1 MFVRGLPRKT
11 TGTTLCNNAVERKN
25 VMAVNSEIQD
35 LESKYLQ
42 MERQLASMDLQMG
55 SQLATMRL
63 RYRVQSGVALG
74 ILTIALLLSPL
85 GRQAI
90 AQQSGGLP
98 ALEKRVAALEVRLAN
113 LVLQP
118 GPTGP
123 AGPAGPAG
131 AKGDTGAA
139 GADGAKGDKG
149 DTGAQGPAG
158 TPADMTRVTALE
170 NKTQF
175 MSVSGSVTRFSGTNL
190 QIVSG
195 SGVTSGTI
203 NGLGNLIIGYNALRG
218 VNASLPNDRTGSH
231 NLVLGDNNNYSSY
244 GGIVAGDYNAITGVY
259 ASVIG
264 GYQNIAS
271 GDYSTVSGGFDN
283 IASGSAS
290 SERGGGINIA
300 SGPAASVSGGIK
312 NISAHYYTSVSGGR
326 SVLMSSFSGWA
337 AGGDYYPGT
346 GPGTYHSP

>member
-1 MFVRGLPRKT
+1 
-11 TGTTLCNNAVERKN
+11 
-25 VMAVNSEIQD
+25 
-35 LESKYLQ
+35 
-42 MERQLASMDLQMG
+42 MDFQMG

-118 GPTGP
+118 GP

-131 AKGDTGAA
+131 AKGDTGL
-139 GADGAKGDKG
+139 
-149 DTGAQGPAG
+149 TGPQSPAG
-158 TPADMTRVTALE
+158 TPADMTRVAALE

-195 SGVTSGTI
+195 SGATDGAI

-218 VNASLPNDRTGSH
+218 VTSSLPSNDRTGSH
-231 NLVLGDNNNYSSY
+231 NLVMGDLNNYSSY
-244 GGIVAGDYNAITGVY
+244 GGIVSGYANSITNFY

-264 GYQNIAS
+264 GYFNTAS
-271 GDYSTVSGGFDN
+271 GDSSTVTGGFEN
-283 IASGSAS
+283 TASGIASSVS
-290 SERGGGINIA
+290 GGGINIA
-300 SGPAASVSGGIK
+300 SGPGASVSGGIK